1 MNITIRIIA
10 VSIGTVFSLLILFY
24 FLAPVYQFS
33 EPQPFSGNK
42 IYNPYVN
49 SHPSGWKVLNTANYP
64 LKFKPDSTF
73 FILAANQ
80 KITNQQ
86 PLIPAY
92 THGFNFIKTKQLC
105 IGAEQVLWI
114 DLPLVQTTGLKQW
127 IIDRLRPHNEIVAL
141 ENPGYSFHDL
151 KKLTHYDLLEIANG
165 ETVSVAKWDTALSSG
180 QYAWL
185 LSDSRLT
192 KDRPHCFT
200 MVYAPKHTQEELI
213 HSLKNGISYGVVLP
227 AKQMKMVV
235 NIEEKL
241 RSLPVVR
248 KVVFVNGTLIIT
260 LNQKAETIRFI
271 KQGGREVKLVNN
283 ADSVSYAFQSVDQ
296 YIRTEIE
303 FDDGMVYY
311 LNPVAR
317 YSGETPESKLV
328 AGVNVNATGWL
339 RLLYFIAVA
348 FIFWYLTRKLPGKS
362 EKQKS

>member
-1 MNITIRIIA
+1 MKQITRAIT
-10 VSIGTVFSLLILFY
+10 VLIGIPLSLLLLFY
-24 FLAPVYQFS
+24 FFAPVYQFS
-33 EPQPFSGNK
+33 ESQPFSGNK
-42 IYNPYVN
+42 IYNPYAN
-49 SHPSGWKVLNTANYP
+49 SRPSGWEVLNTADHP
-64 LKFKPDSTF
+64 VKLKPDSTF
-73 FILAANQ
+73 FILAGNQ

-86 PLIPAY
+86 RSIPAY
-92 THGFNFIKTKQLC
+92 THGFNFFKTKQLC

-151 KKLTHYDLLEIANG
+151 KKLTNYDLLEIANG

-185 LSDSRLT
+185 LADSRLT
-192 KDRPHCFT
+192 TGQPHCFT
-200 MVYAPKHTQEELI
+200 MVYAPKHTQDELI

-227 AKQMKMVV
+227 TNQMKMVI

-241 RSLPVVR
+241 RSLPVIQ
-248 KVVFVNGTLIIT
+248 KVVFDNGTLIIT
-260 LNQKAETIRFI
+260 LNQKPETIRFI

-283 ADSVSYAFQSVDQ
+283 ADSVSYAFQPEDQ
-296 YIRTEIE
+296 YIRTEVS
-303 FDDGMVYY
+303 FDDGTVYY

-317 YSGETPESKLV
+317 YSGDTPEPKLV
-328 AGVNVNATGWL
+328 AGVNVNATSWL

-348 FIFWYLTRKLPGKS
+348 FIFWYFTRKLPGKS